1 MTSKLLQK
9 LVFVVV
15 VVLVCVYGVIGLP
28 SSWEE
33 LKSNAQ
39 ERINLGLDL
48 KGGTHLILQVQVQ
61 EAIRAEADQVIAR
74 MREDLNSQDIL
85 FDSIERNNPEDVEST
100 DSIAITVSGIPSDRG
115 GDFRA
120 SIDQVFTDW
129 IYVPVDSSTWKLTM
143 RPATLAAVKE
153 RTVTQAITT
162 IENRI
167 NGLGLTEPI
176 IQQHGRAD
184 AEYEILVQL
193 PGVSDPSRV
202 MEILQMTAL
211 LEIQEVLDGPY
222 SSRSR
227 AISQNGGI
235 LPPNSELLSERTRDG
250 GGQSIQQWYVLNRTP
265 VVTGRD
271 LRNAQAGRDPQTQ
284 QWEASFTLSREAG
297 IRFGDFTGPRAG
309 QGRLSVVL
317 DNRIVNVATIESRI
331 EDSGRIMG
339 LSGQQEA
346 MDLALVLRAGSLP
359 ASVEYLEERTV
370 GASLGADSIRQ
381 GVRSALL
388 GLALVV
394 VLMLLYYRL
403 SGVNAVVAL
412 CLNLII
418 LMAVL
423 GYFGFTLTLPGIA
436 GIILTIGM
444 AVDAN
449 VLIFERVREELR
461 AGKAVVA
468 ALNSGFAKAL
478 TTIVDAN
485 LTTIIAAA
493 FLFAFGRGPV
503 RGFAV
508 TLAVGLAANL
518 FTSVFVSRLI
528 FDLEMSRK
536 QQVKELSI

>member
-9 LVFVVV
+9 LVFVVA
-15 VVLVCVYGVIGLP
+15 VVLVCVYGIIGLP

-33 LKSNAQ
+33 LKENVAAN
-39 ERINLGLDL
+39 INLGLDL
-48 KGGTHLILQVQVQ
+48 RGGTHLILQVQVQ
-61 EAIRAEADQVIAR
+61 EAILAEARQVTGR
-74 MREDLNSQDIL
+74 LREDLNRQDIL
-85 FDSIERNNPEDVEST
+85 FDSIEPNEPRDVESA
-100 DSIAITVSGIPSDRG
+100 DSIAITVSGIPPDRG
-115 GDFRA
+115 ADFR
-120 SIDQVFTDW
+120 STIDEVFNEW
-129 IYVPVDSSTWKLTM
+129 LYVPVDSSTWKLTM
-143 RPATLAAVKE
+143 RPTTLAAMKGN
-153 RTVTQAITT
+153 TVTQAITT

-167 NGLGLTEPI
+167 NGLGLIEPT

-222 SSRSR
+222 SSRSQ

-271 LRNAQAGRDPQTQ
+271 LRNAQANRNPQTQ
-284 QWEASFTLSREAG
+284 QWEALFSLSREAG
-297 IRFGDFTGPRAG
+297 VRFGDFTGPRAG
-309 QGRLSVVL
+309 QGRLSVIL
-317 DNRIVNVATIESRI
+317 DNRIHNVATIESRI
-331 EDSGRIMG
+331 EDSGVITG

-381 GVRSALL
+381 GVWSASL
-388 GLALVV
+388 GMALVV
-394 VLMLLYYRL
+394 LLMLVYYRK

-423 GYFGFTLTLPGIA
+423 SYFGFTLTLPGIA

-528 FDLEMSRK
+528 FDLGMSRK

>member
-9 LVFVVV
+9 LVFVVA
-15 VVLVCVYGVIGLP
+15 VVLVCVYGIIGLP

-33 LKSNAQ
+33 LKENVAAN
-39 ERINLGLDL
+39 INLGLDL
-48 KGGTHLILQVQVQ
+48 RGGTHLILQVQVQ
-61 EAIRAEADQVIAR
+61 EAILAEARQVTGR
-74 MREDLNSQDIL
+74 LREDLNRQDIL
-85 FDSIERNNPEDVEST
+85 FDSIEPNEPRDVESA
-100 DSIAITVSGIPSDRG
+100 DSIAISVSGIPPDRG
-115 GDFRA
+115 ADFR
-120 SIDQVFTDW
+120 STIDEVFNEW
-129 IYVPVDSSTWKLTM
+129 LYVPVDSSTWKLTM
-143 RPATLAAVKE
+143 RPTTLAAMKGN
-153 RTVTQAITT
+153 TVTQAITT

-167 NGLGLTEPI
+167 NGLGLIEPT

-222 SSRSR
+222 SSRSQ

-271 LRNAQAGRDPQTQ
+271 LRNAQANRNPQTQ
-284 QWEASFTLSREAG
+284 QWEALFSLSREAG
-297 IRFGDFTGPRAG
+297 VRFGDFTGPRAG
-309 QGRLSVVL
+309 QGRLSVIL
-317 DNRIVNVATIESRI
+317 DNRIHNVATIESRI
-331 EDSGRIMG
+331 EDSGVITG

-381 GVRSALL
+381 GVWSASL
-388 GLALVV
+388 GMALVV
-394 VLMLLYYRL
+394 LLMLVYYRK

-423 GYFGFTLTLPGIA
+423 SYFGFTLTLPGIA

-528 FDLEMSRK
+528 FDLGMSRK